1 MKISYPPN
9 SCLSFERLKQWQVLI
24 KALLILLL
32 WVILLFPGRVLAD
45 PRVVGCQCTD
55 YIYLQRPDIPLEM
68 GHAKSWLYSARVHK
82 LPYDQVPQVG
92 DVAVILNGE
101 YGFSAEFGHVAMV
114 TDVSQDR
121 TTFSIE
127 GWDGFKNDCNL
138 QTFHDLKV
146 THNIYFI
153 HQILNAAPDPEPDIS
168 GPHRFELRIDL
179 EFIHY

>member
-1 MKISYPPN
+1 MKINFPLKP
-9 SCLSFERLKQWQVLI
+9 CLHFERLKQQQDLI
-24 KALLILLL
+24 KALLIMLLCG
-32 WVILLFPGRVLAD
+32 ILLYPGRVMAD
-45 PRVVGCQCTD
+45 PRVDGCQCTD
-55 YIYLQRPDIPLEM
+55 YIYLQRADIPLGM

-127 GWDGFKNDCNL
+127 GWDGFKNDCRQ
-138 QTFHDLKV
+138 QTFQDLKV
-146 THNIYFI
+146 TYNTYFI
-153 HQILNAAPDPEPDIS
+153 HQILNVPPDPEPNIP

-179 EFIHY
+179 EFIQY